1 MTRQLNPLV
10 CLGWAVPV
18 VLAGVVSSCRTGGE
32 TGTGPANAQAA
43 AISTRAIFVVYTLP
57 G

>member
-10 CLGWAVPV
+10 RLGWAVPV
-18 VLAGVVSSCRTGGE
+18 VLAGVVCGCRTGG
-32 TGTGPANAQAA
+32 TTSTAPANAQAA
-43 AISTRAIFVVYTLP
+43 ATSTRAMFVVYTLP

>member
-1 MTRQLNPLV
+1 MRRQLNPWA

-18 VLAGVVSSCRTGGE
+18 VLAGVVCGCRIGG
-32 TGTGPANAQAA
+32 TTRTAPASAQAT
-43 AISTRAIFVVYTLP
+43 AISTRAMFVVYTLP